1 MDGEPLLSRA
11 ELSRGR
17 LLEDPGGISFT
28 AQSRFLELAAI
39 EANDTLLGLHVAA
52 EMDLRD
58 AGILFYLA
66 ASSATV
72 KDALDYLVRY
82 AGAASEAI
90 RLDISRQNGETVL
103 TACPVLAFDEPHR
116 RVGGPQS
123 AAKGDQPRLRTPTGH
138 LCTRAGF
145 WVKGDP
151 PHPAMSGRIRADQR
165 QLGIP

>member
-1 MDGEPLLSRA
+1 MRSAPESDVPESPFLWTRGIAAREVLRYLDRNGIDAEPILAKAGLARGQLSQ
-11 ELSRGR
+11 ERG
-17 LLEDPGGISFT
+17 GVYVAS
-28 AQSRFLELAAI
+28 QYRFLELAST
-39 EANDTLLGLHVAA
+39 EANDSLLGLHLAA

-103 TACPVLAFDEPHR
+103 TARPVLAFD
-116 RVGGPQS
+116 
-123 AAKGDQPRLRTPTGH
+123 
-138 LCTRAGF
+138 
-145 WVKGDP
+145 
-151 PHPAMSGRIRADQR
+151 
-165 QLGIP
+165 